1 MILHEVGHTF
11 TALEL
16 LGNTIYVNQYLSIAS
31 AGLSSKNPEV
41 KEYMIKELSNVLT
54 DEEYIDAL
62 KELTD
67 TGAIIGVLIKALHMT
82 NLRDKRFSIFNTP
95 EYDSNYGEALADTY
109 AVRMGYGR
117 QSVEVQREMEILY
130 GGPTHSI
137 KNRIT
142 YRMFTK
148 VSILI
153 QAGLLI
159 PSIIALSSLPVLG
172 SVMVPSLLMMI
183 LYNISSFTTR
193 SRIKAENSYDLPE
206 DRVKRI
212 RDQIVTQL
220 KYDLDP
226 TLANE
231 ILEDLKKVD
240 EIIATYKPYGVI
252 MNRIADFIFK
262 SSGSRY
268 KNAVRL
274 QQDLEQLV
282 ANDFF
287 IKATQLKLM

>member
-1 MILHEVGHTF
+1 MPISLCWLPLVITLIVWLILSF
-11 TALEL
+11 
-16 LGNTIYVNQYLSIAS
+16 NFS
-31 AGLSSKNPEV
+31 SSK
-41 KEYMIKELSNVLT
+41 T
-54 DEEYIDAL
+54 
-62 KELTD
+62 
-67 TGAIIGVLIKALHMT
+67 
-82 NLRDKRFSIFNTP
+82 
-95 EYDSNYGEALADTY
+95 
-109 AVRMGYGR
+109 
-117 QSVEVQREMEILY
+117 
-130 GGPTHSI
+130 
-137 KNRIT
+137 
-142 YRMFTK
+142 
-148 VSILI
+148 I
-153 QAGLLI
+153 Q
-159 PSIIALSSLPVLG
+159 
-172 SVMVPSLLMMI
+172 
-183 LYNISSFTTR
+183 
-193 SRIKAENSYDLPE
+193 RIKAENSYDLPE

-212 RDQIVTQL
+212 RDQIVIQL